1 MTLRSGFSP
10 KCVVPLALLGA
21 LLFLAPAAAL
31 ANSACPAGSQFTCF
45 SNTDGSGSASGT
57 GTGST
62 FSLSGSELTQIG
74 WKNSGNFGKLT
85 FTTGALSVGSFQTG
99 GSFDS
104 AGSSFVLTGSYNNI
118 SNGTIF
124 KGAFTGTIT
133 WQFQGCTGPGNTG
146 ICSYDLSGTIS
157 GTWYPNSGSAGT
169 SVSGATVQLFLKTT
183 NGLYTGKGSQISDV
197 GGVSFVD
204 APLVTAEPAS
214 LALMGTGLLGVG
226 FLARR
231 KVKGLPSGQ

>member
-1 MTLRSGFSP
+1 
-10 KCVVPLALLGA
+10 LGA

-57 GTGST
+57 GTGAT

-74 WKNSGNFGKLT
+74 WKNFGNFGHLT
-85 FTTGALSVGSFQTG
+85 FTTGGLMSG
-99 GSFDS
+99 GSFGLGGQFS
-104 AGSSFVLTGSYNNI
+104 STGSSFVLTGSYNNI

-124 KGAFTGTIT
+124 SGVFTGNIT
-133 WQFQGCTGPGNTG
+133 WQFLGCTGAGNTG